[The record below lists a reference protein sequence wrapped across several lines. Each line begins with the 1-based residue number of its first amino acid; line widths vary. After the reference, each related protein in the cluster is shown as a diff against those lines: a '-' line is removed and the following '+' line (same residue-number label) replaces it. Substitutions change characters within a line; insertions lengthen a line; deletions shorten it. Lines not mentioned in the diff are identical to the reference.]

1 MANSH
6 SVIQLKRKMTGYL
19 NLNNNQIS
27 KELLV
32 NKFNT
37 ILDSQGRLASVATK
51 ASPVISYGKVTQRGW
66 IVDMGRLSLVTFIK
80 I

>member
-1 MANSH
+1 
-6 SVIQLKRKMTGYL
+6 MTGYF
-19 NLNNNQIS
+19 NLSNNEMS

-37 ILDSQGRLASVATK
+37 ILDSQGRLASMVTK
-51 ASPVISYGKVTQRGW
+51 ASPVTSYSKVTQRLGD
-66 IVDMGRLSLVTFIK
+66 IGSLSLVTFIE